1 MIRTMQQVGVL
12 ATTVL
17 LGCGS
22 GSKSDK
28 TVTLDLTV
36 VEFEPGSDVDTPFE
50 GAEVCVAD
58 TSNCATSDVD
68 GIAQL
73 EIPANSELALLVTAE
88 GYTPTLTPQT
98 TSDQDIN
105 GQLTPLLSDETVTLL
120 AGVLNTPYP
129 PGDNGIVAISVLTAP
144 VTGSNNGIAGV
155 TITPHPEA
163 TVFYLDENEFPTR
176 DLSTTT
182 APSGAGGLIEVAP
195 GTWEIELG
203 GTASN
208 CVIVAGWP
216 GSTDNSV
223 RFPVRAGFITEGF
236 VTCDPVAS
244 TLRFESAASSS
255 AVV

>member
-1 MIRTMQQVGVL
+1 MQRVGVL
-12 ATTVL
+12 ATVVV
-17 LGCGS
+17 LGCGNS
-22 GSKSDK
+22 ESDK

-36 VEFEPGSDVDTPFE
+36 VEFDPGSDEDTPFE

-58 TSNCATSDVD
+58 TSNCATSDAD
-68 GIAQL
+68 GIVQL
-73 EIPANSELALLVTAE
+73 EIPANAELELLVTAE

-98 TSDQDIN
+98 TSDQDITT
-105 GQLTPLLSDETVTLL
+105 QLTPLLSDQTATLL

-129 PGDNGIVAISVLTAP
+129 LGDNGLAAISVLTAP
-144 VTGSNNGIAGV
+144 VTASNNGIAGV
-155 TITPHPEA
+155 TLTPDPGA

-176 DLSTTT
+176 DLSATT

-195 GTWEIELG
+195 GTWELDLG

-216 GSTDNSV
+216 GSTDSSV
-223 RFPVRAGFITEGF
+223 RLPVRAGFVTQGF

-244 TLRFESAASSS
+244 TP
-255 AVV
+255 